1 NSHEKFSSFKSL
13 GVDGYGGI
21 SKFSCGAGG
30 FIHGCH
36 LLKLRQVSVFQNRTA
51 QFSIVAVKAHNQWL
65 RLNTFGFQ
73 DAECLN
79 NALSNLVAGG
89 NAAEDVDKDGL
100 DLHVAQDHLKTIGH
114 DFRICTAPDVEEVCW
129 VGLTRKTLAGI
140 GNNIQRGHHKTCTIA
155 DNTDGAV
162 KLDVVSTHLLS
173 LQL

>member
-1 NSHEKFSSFKSL
+1 LARLLRVNAANNIGTRTEHALGVLHTLGTGHALNDDLGIRVEKNSHEKFSSFKSL

-36 LLKLRQVSVFQNRTA
+36 LLKLRQVSVFQNCAA

-100 DLHVAQDHLKTIGH
+100 DLHVSQDHLKTIGH
-114 DFRICTAPDVEEVCW
+114 DFRICTAP
-129 VGLTRKTLAGI
+129 
-140 GNNIQRGHHKTCTIA
+140 
-155 DNTDGAV
+155 
-162 KLDVVSTHLLS
+162 
-173 LQL
+173 